1 MAHTHHRDGAERCEQ
16 SSEGPARVYTIP
28 PTAAFLETLAGAILA
43 GDLPLGLRSPPDPLS
58 LTGYTILLPTRRACR
73 AMREAFLA
81 ASDGS
86 ALLLPAIRPLGDV
99 DEDAEFF
106 ADNARSGGGLGLDM
120 PPAIGNLERRLAMTE
135 LVLAWSRK
143 MKESGLA
150 GAQGFPATTP
160 AQAVSLAT
168 ELIRL
173 LDEVESERIA
183 LDALGELAPERFAA
197 HWQLT
202 TTFLKIVTEHW
213 PAHLE
218 EQGKMSPYRR
228 RDLLMAAETR
238 RLLESPPPGPV
249 IAAGSTGSVPA
260 TAALLDV
267 VAHLDHGGVVLPGL
281 DLMLDD
287 ESWTLMSRDHPEH
300 PQFGMAR
307 LLNRLNVARRD
318 VRPLTGTEPCAG
330 TAARVRLLSE
340 TMRPASTTDLWLGFG
355 ETLSDAEA
363 DMALEGLTLIE
374 APTSE
379 DEAET
384 VALLMR
390 QAAESPA
397 RSAIL
402 VTPDRVLARRVS
414 ARLETWDIVVDD
426 SAGRPLSRTPSGVFL
441 DLVVEVGCNGFEAV
455 PLLAL
460 LKHPF
465 ARLGREPAAIRQVA
479 RRLELIAFRSPR
491 LATGLAG
498 ARGAVKRTRRYF
510 TESVRQSAAIER
522 LGEEG
527 CIDVERLLDD
537 LEAAFEPLASV
548 ARHGRAKAG
557 AYFEAHAKVAE
568 NLAQDENDDRTRLWR
583 GDDGE
588 ALALHFAELMSGSGS
603 GPELAERDYPDFY
616 RSLIGGTVVR
626 PRRAA
631 HPRLAIWGPLEAR
644 LQRADLVVVAGLNE
658 GTWPKIE
665 DPDPWLSRPMRE
677 AVGLP
682 APERRIGLAAHD
694 VAQLM
699 AAPQVVV
706 TRAAKVDGVPT
717 VASRWIL
724 RLEALLKGIGK
735 EDALR
740 PSEPWLAWARQ
751 RDDVST
757 FQPAP
762 RPDPKPPVAARPRRM
777 SVTRIEEWIAN
788 PYAVFARD
796 ILDLEPLPLL
806 AGEPDAALR
815 GQLVHEALHRFAR
828 EHPDQLP
835 QDPAAALMALAD
847 SLFQRLGA
855 HPRIWAF
862 WKPQFARFADW
873 FGATESERRRDV
885 AGTFSEVRGE
895 LAIAGP
901 AGSFTLTARADRI
914 DLTNAGDLVI
924 YDYKTGSPPG
934 RSKVDSLVSPQLPL
948 EAAIAAK
955 GHFDG
960 LESRSVS
967 DLRYIHVLGAHH
979 AGSDERATALVPAE
993 LAEAALNELTALV
1006 SEFDQVETPYAP
1018 LRRPEFLS
1026 RYRYDDY
1033 AHLARIGEWTDDEEA
1048 GPK

>member
-1 MAHTHHRDGAERCEQ
+1 MAHTHHRETAER
-16 SSEGPARVYTIP
+16 SEHAGDGSARVYTIP
-28 PTAAFLETLAGAILA
+28 PTAAFLDTLAGAILS
-43 GDLPLGLRSPPDPLS
+43 GDLPLGRRAPPDPLS
-58 LTGYTILLPTRRACR
+58 LTSYTILLPTRRACR

-81 ASDGS
+81 ASDGA
-86 ALLLPAIRPLGDV
+86 ALLLPVIRPLGDV

-106 ADNARSGGGLGLDM
+106 SDSAIADGGLGLEM

-143 MKESGLA
+143 MRETGLA

-173 LDEVESERIA
+173 LDEVEAERIS
-183 LDALGELAPERFAA
+183 LDTLSELAPERFAA

-213 PAHLE
+213 PAYLE
-218 EQGKMSPYRR
+218 EQGVMSPYRR
-228 RDLLMAAETR
+228 RDLLMAAETQ
-238 RLLESPPPGPV
+238 RLLDRPPPGPV

-260 TAALLDV
+260 TAALLNV
-267 VAHLDHGGVVLPGL
+267 VAHLDQGAVVLPGL

-287 ESWTLMSRDHPEH
+287 ESWMVMSRDHPEH
-300 PQFGMAR
+300 PQFGMAQ
-307 LLNRLNVARRD
+307 LLNRLNVSRRS
-318 VRPLTGTEPCAG
+318 VQPLTGTEPSAG
-330 TAARVRLLSE
+330 LATRMRLLSE
-340 TMRPASTTDLWLGFG
+340 TMRPASTTDLWLAFG
-355 ETLSDAEA
+355 ETLPDADA
-363 DMALEGLTLIE
+363 DDALKGLTVLE

-379 DEAET
+379 DEAES
-384 VALLMR
+384 VSLLLR
-390 QAAESPA
+390 QAAETPE

-414 ARLETWDIVVDD
+414 SRLEKWGIVVDD
-426 SAGRPLSRTPSGVFL
+426 SAGRPLSRTPAGIFL
-441 DLVVEVGCNGFEAV
+441 DLVAEVACNGFDPVA
-455 PLLAL
+455 LLAL

-465 ARLGREPAAIRQVA
+465 ARLQRPPAEIRQVA

-491 LATGLAG
+491 LASGLAG
-498 ARGAVKRTRRYF
+498 ARSAVKRSRRQF
-510 TESVRQSAAIER
+510 TDGIRQNAAIER
-522 LGEEG
+522 LGEQG

-537 LEAAFEPLASV
+537 LEEAFEPLSSITSQ
-548 ARHGRAKAG
+548 GRANAG
-557 AYFEAHAKVAE
+557 AYFEAHAKAAE
-568 NLAQDENDDRTRLWR
+568 NLARDENDDRKRLWR

-603 GPELAERDYPDFY
+603 GPDLAGRDYPEFY

-626 PRRAA
+626 PRKAA

-644 LQRADLVVVAGLNE
+644 LQRADLVIVAGLNE

-699 AAPQVVV
+699 AAPEVVV

-724 RLEALLKGIGK
+724 RLEALLKGVGR
-735 EDALR
+735 EQALR
-740 PSEPWLAWARQ
+740 PTEPWLAWARQ
-751 RDDVST
+751 RDDVGA
-757 FQPAP
+757 FEPAP

-796 ILDLEPLPLL
+796 ILNLEPLPLL

-828 EHPDQLP
+828 NHPVHLP
-835 QDPAAALMALAD
+835 PVPATALMALAD
-847 SLFQRLGA
+847 GLFRRLGG
-855 HPRIWAF
+855 HPRNLGLLAASVRTVCQLVWRNGRRA
-862 WKPQFARFADW
+862 PP
-873 FGATESERRRDV
+873 RRRRYV
-885 AGTFSEVRGE
+885 FRSARRAGHWR
-895 LAIAGP
+895 
-901 AGSFTLTARADRI
+901 ARRA
-914 DLTNAGDLVI
+914 VH
-924 YDYKTGSPPG
+924 P
-934 RSKVDSLVSPQLPL
+934 
-948 EAAIAAK
+948 
-955 GHFDG
+955 DG
-960 LESRSVS
+960 
-967 DLRYIHVLGAHH
+967 A
-979 AGSDERATALVPAE
+979 
-993 LAEAALNELTALV
+993 
-1006 SEFDQVETPYAP
+1006 
-1018 LRRPEFLS
+1018 RRP
-1026 RYRYDDY
+1026 D
-1033 AHLARIGEWTDDEEA
+1033 
-1048 GPK
+1048 